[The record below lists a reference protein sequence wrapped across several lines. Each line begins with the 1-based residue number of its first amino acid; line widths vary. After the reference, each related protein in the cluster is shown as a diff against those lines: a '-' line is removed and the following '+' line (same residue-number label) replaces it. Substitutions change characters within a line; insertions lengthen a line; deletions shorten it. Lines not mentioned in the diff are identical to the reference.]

1 MYLLLDFHLVSTYY
15 KKLAS
20 RAILTSFKEFS
31 YFLSKFENEI
41 EIENILRAFRSL
53 ENVIIP
59 VKIKQ
64 SVGFG
69 PRQNLQSFE
78 QSVHS

>member
-1 MYLLLDFHLVSTYY
+1 M
-15 KKLAS
+15 
-20 RAILTSFKEFS
+20 ISFKEFS
-31 YFLSKFENEI
+31 YFLSIFEYEI

-78 QSVHS
+78 QAYILKLFNWIIVRNFPKNS

>member
-1 MYLLLDFHLVSTYY
+1 M
-15 KKLAS
+15 
-20 RAILTSFKEFS
+20 ISFKEFS
-31 YFLSKFENEI
+31 YFLSIFEYEI
-41 EIENILRAFRSL
+41 EIENIFRVFRSL
-53 ENVIIP
+53 ENVIIS

-78 QSVHS
+78 QSAHS

>member
-1 MYLLLDFHLVSTYY
+1 M
-15 KKLAS
+15 A
-20 RAILTSFKEFS
+20 SFKEFS
-31 YFLSKFENEI
+31 YFLSIFENEI

-53 ENVIIP
+53 ENVTIP

-69 PRQNLQSFE
+69 PRQNLQSLE
-78 QSVHS
+78 QSVHY

>member
-1 MYLLLDFHLVSTYY
+1 MDFHLISTYY
-15 KKLAS
+15 KKLVS
-20 RAILTSFKEFS
+20 RAILTLFKEFS
-31 YFLSKFENEI
+31 YFLLKFKNEI
-41 EIENILRAFRSL
+41 EIENILRALRSL

-78 QSVHS
+78 QSAHSEVI

>member
-1 MYLLLDFHLVSTYY
+1 M
-15 KKLAS
+15 
-20 RAILTSFKEFS
+20 ISFKEFS
-31 YFLSKFENEI
+31 YFLSIFEYEI
-41 EIENILRAFRSL
+41 EIENILRALRSL